1 MPTRQALEDHLLL
14 LEERVKRAASDPLL
28 QWQPT
33 PRQQP
38 FLDAVLSTESWEN
51 WLIAA
56 NRAGKS
62 DAGAYCGAQLARHGV
77 PGQPFR
83 PTSGWVVSLDYPSSR
98 DIIQGKYF
106 ESGISPP
113 VSHPP
118 FIPQREIAEWR
129 QTDQILRLKNGSI
142 IGFKSADSGRLK
154 FQGAEKD
161 WIHFDEEPPR
171 DIYHECVIRVG
182 AGIRLRIFG
191 TCTLLPP
198 EGQVGGVSWLFE
210 DLVKP
215 WQEQRG
221 HARIFTASIYDNPHL
236 DPAEITRLESIYP
249 EGSTARR
256 IRLGGELLPGL
267 SGARAYPAFTRAV
280 HIKKQPEITFRR
292 PLCWCWDFNV
302 EPMVSVIGQRDGS
315 VFRVHQEF
323 VLEEGNVME
332 MVEYVRSQYPTHGS
346 EVWVYGDATG
356 KHRTAQTAQSGYQLI
371 LNAMRTYPAPVR
383 LKVPDRNPL
392 VTDRI
397 NAMNQAM
404 RNTEGVTNVEIDPR
418 CVELIADLEQVLRD
432 VRGGIKKTTNRKD
445 AYFRRTHVSDA
456 VGYWVTTDEP
466 VVAHRTLART
476 PMTVESPGYGF
487 TR

>member
-1 MPTRQALEDHLLL
+1 VLTRQYREDHLML
-14 LEERVKRAASDPLL
+14 LEERAARQAQDTLH
-28 QWQPT
+28 QWVPT
-33 PRQQP
+33 ARQRP
-38 FLDAVLSTESWEN
+38 FLEAVLSRESWEN

-62 DAGAYCGAQLARHGV
+62 DAGAYCGAMMARYGP
-77 PGQPFR
+77 PGESFR

-106 ESGISPP
+106 ESRVSGPK
-113 VSHPP
+113 SHPP
-118 FIPQREIAEWR
+118 FIPAREVAEWR

-171 DIYHECVIRVG
+171 DIYQECVIRVG
-182 AGIRLRIFG
+182 AGSRLRIFG

-198 EGQVGGVSWLFE
+198 EGQVGGVSWLYE

-221 HARIFTASIYDNPHL
+221 YAQIFTASIYDNPHL
-236 DPAEITRLESIYP
+236 DPAEIARLETIYP
-249 EGSTARR
+249 EGSAARR

-267 SGARAYPAFTRAV
+267 SGSRAYPAFIRTV
-280 HIKKQPEITFRR
+280 HVRQQPEIAWRR
-292 PLCWCWDFNV
+292 PLCWSWDFNV
-302 EPMVSVIGQRDGS
+302 EPMVSLIGQREGS
-315 VFRVHQEF
+315 IFRLHREF
-323 VLEEGNVME
+323 ILEEGNVME
-332 MVEYVRSQYPTHGS
+332 MVEYVRGVYPRHGA

-356 KHRTAQTAQSGYQLI
+356 THRTAQTAQSDYQVI
-371 LNAMRTYPAPVR
+371 LNAMRTYPSPVR
-383 LKVPDRNPL
+383 LKVPASNPM
-392 VTDRI
+392 VVDRI

-418 CVELIADLEQVLRD
+418 CHEVIADLEQVLRD

-445 AYFRRTHVSDA
+445 PYFRRTHVSDA
-456 VGYWVTTDEP
+456 LGYWITMEEP
-466 VVAHRTLART
+466 VVALRTLTHEPVVVGA
-476 PMTVESPGYGF
+476 PGYGF